1 MFIPFFDILFKVE
14 KLSVKAPMQNVQWS
28 VNNQSFAPNLR
39 INNKQWIISNLSPK
53 KTFSVI

>member
-1 MFIPFFDILFKVE
+1 MFIPFFDILFKVQ
-14 KLSVKAPMQNVQWS
+14 KPSVKAPMQNVQWS

-39 INNKQWIISNLSPK
+39 INNKQWIISNLSSK

>member
-39 INNKQWIISNLSPK
+39 INNK
-53 KTFSVI
+53 